1 MAPTSDNSNLFK
13 QIVCGILIVLIA
25 GWITYV
31 SAKGITLDAMVAGM
45 NTRVTV
51 LETVA
56 STIKDDIIEVKIML
70 RDIRNEQMR
79 KEKNR

>member
-1 MAPTSDNSNLFK
+1 MPPKIEDRNIFK
-13 QIVCGILIVLIA
+13 QVVCGILIVLIA

-31 SAKGITLDAMVAGM
+31 SAKGVTLDAMVAGM